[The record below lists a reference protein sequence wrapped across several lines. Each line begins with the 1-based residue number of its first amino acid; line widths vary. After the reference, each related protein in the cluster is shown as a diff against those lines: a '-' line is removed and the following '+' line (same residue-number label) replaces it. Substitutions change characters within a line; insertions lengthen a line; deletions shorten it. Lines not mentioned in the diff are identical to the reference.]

1 MKDYNNALVNSMHK
15 GDGRLQLRPKERTDQ
30 LANSPKTWE
39 SLHRRL
45 PIREHYIY
53 NFHSLN
59 SFSDGR
65 LPEKLI
71 PLLKKKKCH
80 KRANDYRGCLHKV
93 FSYPVQ
99 EVELYATCLGGTNF

>member
-71 PLLKKKKCH
+71 PLLKKKKMSQAC
-80 KRANDYRGCLHKV
+80 KRLPGLSSQSFLLSSSR
-93 FSYPVQ
+93 S
-99 EVELYATCLGGTNF
+99 